1 MLFRTD
7 AGVIMCSFHLLAL
20 HIIIKR
26 TLFYKIPPQL
36 DSKNYHT
43 ASCFGFDKLLC
54 SKCSVWKS
62 EIVKKNEK
70 RKKKNNLHQHCLS
83 HWLTR

>member
-26 TLFYKIPPQL
+26 TLFYKKILEIWNRQ
-36 DSKNYHT
+36 K
-43 ASCFGFDKLLC
+43 K
-54 SKCSVWKS
+54 WK
-62 EIVKKNEK
+62 EK
-70 RKKKNNLHQHCLS
+70 RKTTFINTAFHIG
-83 HWLTR
+83 

>member
-20 HIIIKR
+20 
-26 TLFYKIPPQL
+26 QL
-36 DSKNYHT
+36 LSREVFSTK
-43 ASCFGFDKLLC
+43 S
-54 SKCSVWKS
+54 WKS

-70 RKKKNNLHQHCLS
+70 RKKENNLHQHCLS

>member
-36 DSKNYHT
+36 DSKNYHILPH
-43 ASCFGFDKLLC
+43 ASGLTK
-54 SKCSVWKS
+54 SWKS

-70 RKKKNNLHQHCLS
+70 RKRKTTFINTAFHIG
-83 HWLTR
+83 